1 MSVRVLPLLWI
12 LTVLSV
18 AAGADAQTPSDE
30 DRLSAGSLAHE
41 ARSLWHMRSGSAPAR
56 IGRTLALLRY
66 AQRLDPSGE
75 EANRQLI
82 DLYEGLG
89 DLKSAAAAAGACV
102 EASPGDYACGVRW
115 IYLTLQDLNTA
126 DKRIGFLKSV
136 ADNEKLSG
144 GIRAAAAVGLCKIY
158 QGQGLKRDVRLATEQ
173 ALRFDAHEPAALQMR
188 AQITKRTAP
197 DEVFV
202 SAIAAF
208 GSNPRSMYAA
218 GELAKLLQDAGLYD
232 NALIFYEHAFAI
244 AEATSPPDDETES
257 LLVGYFNAML
267 DAGKAEKAVTFFRP
281 HLNRYSRS
289 LKLLGLMVEA
299 CRSVG
304 KDDQAAAH
312 VETMSGIYKP
322 ISLPGAKLS
331 GTAAAELAWFNLV
344 FQSRPADAI
353 QWAQS
358 AALSEGD
365 NLYVQRV
372 LGAAE
377 LAVGQA
383 GDGTKRLERLIEK
396 DPYAAAVLAGHYYR
410 NDKADDGAKALL
422 KAAGGNIRTG
432 PAWRAM
438 EAVAAEHNV
447 KLPPVPYADRMRN
460 ALAKLPAH
468 LLDMGRYP
476 ERFVSVKLIAPKT
489 KVSPCE
495 PVNVTVVVENISKH
509 PVPVGLEGL
518 FNPSL
523 FLSVSVEGPA
533 RADLPNLTLLTL
545 PAPKYL
551 APAQKVSHTVRVDVG
566 EIEELL
572 AACPL
577 AEMKLTVQALL
588 DPLQDDKKL
597 FSSAPGIKID
607 KVTIYRAPMFDVSGG
622 GESAQ
627 LAMGYIVRD
636 LKQGS
641 PVEQMRAAR
650 QTASLLGYVSRS
662 EAGKE
667 KAVLPEVL
675 TRPILMSMTKAFL
688 EAKLPVVRAEML
700 AALRHVD
707 LDAQLISLMAPRIQ
721 DDSGLVR
728 MRLIEL
734 LAAKRTRGH
743 RTLLDYFAADSDEM
757 VREMT
762 KALRDQKD

>member
-12 LTVLSV
+12 ITVLSV
-18 AAGADAQTPSDE
+18 AAGAEVQTPSDE

-41 ARSLWHMRSGSAPAR
+41 ARSLWHMRAGSAPAR
-56 IGRTLALLRY
+56 VGRTLALLQY

-89 DLKSAAAAAGACV
+89 DLKSAAAAAGTCV
-102 EASPGDYACGVRW
+102 EVSPGDYACGVRW
-115 IYLTLQDLNTA
+115 IHLTLQDLNTA

-158 QGQGLKRDVRLATEQ
+158 QGQGLKQDARLAAEQ

-188 AQITKRTAP
+188 AQIAKRTAP
-197 DEVFV
+197 DEVLE
-202 SAIAAF
+202 SALTAF
-208 GSNPRSMYAA
+208 GSDPRSMYTA

-267 DAGKAEKAVTFFRP
+267 DAGRAEKAVTFFTP
-281 HLNRYSRS
+281 HLKRYSRS

-304 KDDQAAAH
+304 KDDQAATH

-322 ISLPGAKLS
+322 IASPGAKLS

-377 LAVGQA
+377 LAVGRA
-383 GDGTKRLERLIEK
+383 GEGTKRLERLIEK
-396 DPYAAAVLAGHYYR
+396 DPYAAAVLAGYYYQ
-410 NDKADDGAKALL
+410 NDKAEDGAKALL
-422 KAAGGNIRTG
+422 QAGGNIRTG
-432 PAWRAM
+432 PAWRALK
-438 EAVAAEHNV
+438 AVAAEHNV

-460 ALAKLPAH
+460 ALSKLPAH

-489 KVSPCE
+489 RAAPGE
-495 PVNVTVVVENISKH
+495 PVTVTVVVENISKH

-523 FLSVSVEGPA
+523 FLSVSVEGPVK
-533 RADLPNLTLLTL
+533 ADLPNLTLLTL

-551 APAQKVSHTVRVDVG
+551 AQAQKVSQTVRVDVG

-572 AACPL
+572 AAYPL

-588 DPLQDDKKL
+588 DPLQDDKKM
-597 FSSAPGIKID
+597 FSSAPGITID
-607 KVTIYRAPMFDVSGG
+607 PVTIYRAPLFDVSGG
-622 GESAQ
+622 GQSAQ
-627 LAMGYIVRD
+627 LALGYIVRD

-662 EAGKE
+662 EVGKE

-688 EAKLPVVRAEML
+688 EARSSVVRAEML

-707 LDAQLISLMAPRIQ
+707 LDSQIISLMAPRIQ
-721 DDSGLVR
+721 DASSLVR

-743 RTLLDYFAADSDEM
+743 RTLLDYFAADGDEM